1 MVFQIEQIPDVVI
14 EALVLSLEPVDLFQ
28 LALTSKTFYQI
39 FMNNNVWKSKSLH
52 DFGDLFQ
59 IYTIMTTATGFT
71 LDDALTEKFS
81 HEPSDWR
88 SYYVQKNSST
98 ANDENDTALMDEAD
112 QEYANAQ
119 TQLETFQQDGNVETL
134 VQVACKMM
142 HILDVFPG
150 HAGCYYILGFIL
162 FVLNKLEEAI
172 ILLEMSR
179 AVDPNFEP
187 VDVLEEEIER
197 IAQGYKGEEELLQ
210 DNQLSGALRQVLEEV
225 FSKFDAD
232 QDGALDGKELDK
244 FIFTTNGAH
253 PPPAFLR
260 QMGLRFGANSKG
272 WLTRE
277 GFLAFYL
284 EQTLDDPSET
294 RNDLGVHG
302 YDPQTL
308 KLKMSD

>member
-1 MVFQIEQIPDVVI
+1 MVFHIEQFPDIVI
-14 EALVLSLEPVDLFQ
+14 EGLAFILDPEDLSQ
-28 LALTSKTFYQI
+28 LALTSKPFHQI
-39 FMNNNVWKSKSLH
+39 FTDNNLWKSKALH

-59 IYTIMTTATGFT
+59 IYTILTTTTGFT
-71 LDDALTEKFS
+71 LDAALTEKFS
-81 HEPSDWR
+81 QTPSDWR
-88 SYYVQKNSST
+88 KYYLQKNST
-98 ANDENDTALMDEAD
+98 VNENDTALMDQAD
-112 QEYANAQ
+112 QEYAIAQ
-119 TQLETFQQDGNVETL
+119 TQLETFQQDGNMETL

-172 ILLEMSR
+172 ILLEMSK
-179 AVDPNFEP
+179 AVDSSFEP

-210 DNQLSGALRQVLEEV
+210 DNQLSETLQQVLEEV
-225 FSKFDAD
+225 FNKFDAD
-232 QDGALDGKELDK
+232 QDGALNAKELDA

-260 QMGLRFGANSKG
+260 QMGLRFGGNSKG
-272 WLTRE
+272 WLTKE
-277 GFLAFYL
+277 GFLGFYL

-308 KLKMSD
+308 KLKMHD

>member
-1 MVFQIEQIPDVVI
+1 MVFHIEQFPDIVVENLAFI
-14 EALVLSLEPVDLFQ
+14 LEPKDLLQ
-28 LALTSKTFYQI
+28 LASASKSLYQV
-39 FMNNNVWKSKSLH
+39 FMDNNVWKSKTLH

-59 IYTIMTTATGFT
+59 IYTIFTTATGFT
-71 LDDALTEKFS
+71 LDPALTEKFS
-81 HEPSDWR
+81 QEPSDWR
-88 SYYVQKNSST
+88 KYYMQKNST
-98 ANDENDTALMDEAD
+98 VNDNDTALMDQAD

-119 TQLETFQQDGNVETL
+119 TQLESFQQDGNVEIL

-142 HILDVFPG
+142 WILDVFPG

-197 IAQGYKGEEELLQ
+197 IVKGYKGEEELLH
-210 DNQLSGALRQVLEEV
+210 DNQLSKALTDVLEEV

-232 QDGALDGKELDK
+232 NDGALNAKELDS

-260 QMGLRFGANSKG
+260 QMGLRFGANKKG
-272 WLTRE
+272 WLTKE

-308 KLKMSD
+308 KLRMQE

>member
-1 MVFQIEQIPDVVI
+1 MVFHIEQFPDIVI
-14 EALVLSLEPVDLFQ
+14 ENLAFILDPKDLFQ
-28 LALTSKTFYQI
+28 LGLASKSLYQV
-39 FMNNNVWKSKSLH
+39 FMDNNVWKSKTLH

-59 IYTIMTTATGFT
+59 IYTIFTTATGFT
-71 LDDALTEKFS
+71 LDPALSEKFS
-81 HEPSDWR
+81 QEPSDWR
-88 SYYVQKNSST
+88 KYYLQKNST
-98 ANDENDTALMDEAD
+98 VNDNDTALMDQAD

-119 TQLETFQQDGNVETL
+119 TQLESFQQDGNVETL

-142 HILDVFPG
+142 WILDVFPG

-197 IAQGYKGEEELLQ
+197 IVKGYKGEEELLT
-210 DNQLSGALRQVLEEV
+210 DNQLSEALTQVLEEV
-225 FSKFDAD
+225 FNKFDAD
-232 QDGALDGKELDK
+232 NDGALNAKELDS

-260 QMGLRFGANSKG
+260 QMGLRFGANKKG
-272 WLTRE
+272 WLTKE

-302 YDPQTL
+302 YDPQSL
-308 KLKMSD
+308 KLKMQD